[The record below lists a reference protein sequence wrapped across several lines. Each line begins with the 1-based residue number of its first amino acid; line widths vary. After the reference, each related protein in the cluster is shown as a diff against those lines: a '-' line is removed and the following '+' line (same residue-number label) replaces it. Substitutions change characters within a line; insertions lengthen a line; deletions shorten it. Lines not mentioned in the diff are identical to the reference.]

1 MAVFLQPFTAD
12 FGPQDIFATPPL
24 EHIETVATAHPSSRA
39 TLGLT
44 KITPRELASRS
55 ARDFID
61 RLRERSA
68 KSSHPPP
75 SRAVTEP
82 PLELRRDVKG
92 KGKAVR
98 AFEGVSDW
106 IADRRRRRDVPLEPC
121 PLHLDCR
128 G

>member
-39 TLGLT
+39 TFGLT

-106 IADRRRRRDVPLEPC
+106 IADR
-121 PLHLDCR
+121 
-128 G
+128 